1 MVQSAQKFE
10 VGVFSVNP
18 YLIQGIG
25 FVGVALFIISYQIKS
40 NRTLFF
46 CQMLGCLVFCLQFF
60 LMGAYTGALGLII
73 NITRNVL
80 LLKSNVWTWAR
91 SRVTLF
97 ALLFALTVMTACNWA
112 GWRSLLPFASVAI
125 TNTGYWTQNAQK
137 IRLAQLVGSP
147 CTLTYDLII
156 RSWGGALSEGIA
168 IASILVSI
176 WRFGWN
182 DLAQERS

>member
-1 MVQSAQKFE
+1 MVRFPYQFKKEHPSAQIE
-10 VGVFSVNP
+10 RLAVGAQPHNAVCPARRPHGDDRVH
-18 YLIQGIG
+18 
-25 FVGVALFIISYQIKS
+25 VGGVE
-40 NRTLFF
+40 
-46 CQMLGCLVFCLQFF
+46 
-60 LMGAYTGALGLII
+60 
-73 NITRNVL
+73 
-80 LLKSNVWTWAR
+80 
-91 SRVTLF
+91 
-97 ALLFALTVMTACNWA
+97 
-112 GWRSLLPFASVAI
+112 SLLPFASVAI